1 MSCLFRTQRFFF
13 CLFSANY
20 KLGTLPR
27 QQTPQNDCKY
37 AANVTKMVCYL
48 HLAASIASL
57 RINFKLVAIMCGICS
72 TELFKRHGT
81 LLKKLKSRQKK
92 KKWNNVYTMSSLQ
105 TCFLRFRWF
114 NLSQLLK
121 HALELNVC
129 SCTLMFN
136 SYTTCI

>member
-1 MSCLFRTQRFFF
+1 MSCLFCTQRFFF

-92 KKWNNVYTMSSLQ
+92 NEIMYILCLPCRHVFCVFVKLT
-105 TCFLRFRWF
+105 R
-114 NLSQLLK
+114 
-121 HALELNVC
+121 A
-129 SCTLMFN
+129 SC
-136 SYTTCI
+136 